1 MPLDGITT
9 WPSRL
14 PEGWS
19 TPERVEDVI
28 DADGLRLHRV
38 GWCARSAGGEAVG
51 SAAHWAE
58 SPVDRAYFE
67 LLERVAVL
75 DAVRSGAPED
85 AFPTSSDPARWTYAR
100 SNGVALHTDWKTAC
114 TRAAQELAERDRL
127 QRAWLGEID
136 PVPVPFDVVA
146 SPFAPTCSYEWR
158 AYAFPSSADDRFA
171 RDVHV
176 MGIFGFPTRPAP
188 LVFGYGA
195 RLHADEAL
203 LAATREAA
211 QVLAFLWGEPLPDR
225 LPEPAPTPMAH
236 LERFQHPEQHRLLRR
251 WLDGDHRRH
260 RRARRPAEETVRFVD
275 LTPPWLAGRAHVV
288 KALCASAVPLTFGR
302 SPVFAHLPA
311 ELQVHPIP

>member
-1 MPLDGITT
+1 
-9 WPSRL
+9 
-14 PEGWS
+14 
-19 TPERVEDVI
+19 
-28 DADGLRLHRV
+28 V
-38 GWCARSAGGEAVG
+38 GT
-51 SAAHWAE
+51 AAHWAE
-58 SPVDRAYFE
+58 SPADRAYFE

-85 AFPTSSDPARWTYAR
+85 VFPTSSDPARWTYAR

-114 TRAAQELAERDRL
+114 TRAGQELAERDRL

-136 PVPVPFDVVA
+136 PVPISFDLAA
-146 SPFAPTCSYEWR
+146 SPFALTCSYEWR
-158 AYAFPSSADDRFA
+158 AYAFPAAAHDRFA

-176 MGIFGFPTRPAP
+176 VGIFGFPTRAAP

-195 RLHADEAL
+195 RMEAGEAL

-236 LERFQHPEQHRLLRR
+236 LESFQHPGQHRLLRR
-251 WLDGDHRRH
+251 WLDGDHRGH
-260 RRARRPAEETVRFVD
+260 RRDRGPADETVRFVD
-275 LTPPWLAGRAHVV
+275 LTPPWLAGHAHVV
-288 KALCASAVPLTFGR
+288 KALCASAIPLTFGR